1 MCTRELLTVD
11 VEMKVG
17 FFTIDFTKLLA
28 ASWNK
33 NRHIKNSSMRNKYS
47 THKLYRCVILK
58 DHLQKASRYSKI
70 CDFMDDL
77 KKKSSVRRQVTNED
91 DEQYGGNSLHELPRT
106 IPNVNPYTRSRGFR
120 PSYSSQ
126 GPATRSLF
134 NNFYNRSSANTVGN
148 DTIDTDS
155 VSYNGVSK
163 FRRNSVDIPLQTH
176 NRLEVRPI
184 VDRQDYLWRG
194 INALDDVKRQAQA
207 TELYDQFP
215 QGFENKLMRLRQAHS
230 KLLQVLRDRNA
241 KLEEEQRREVAVAT
255 AAAMMTRTPSP
266 TGKSVGDEATSN
278 NIHSSSATRNPN
290 GPNVDPEEGKYVQE
304 LVDTIRVLQ

>member
-1 MCTRELLTVD
+1 ME
-11 VEMKVG
+11 G
-17 FFTIDFTKLLA
+17 
-28 ASWNK
+28 
-33 NRHIKNSSMRNKYS
+33 
-47 THKLYRCVILK
+47 
-58 DHLQKASRYSKI
+58 
-70 CDFMDDL
+70 L

-91 DEQYGGNSLHELPRT
+91 DEQYGSDSLHELPRT

-126 GPATRSLF
+126 VPPTRSLF
-134 NNFYNRSSANTVGN
+134 NKFYNRSSANTVGNDTVGN

-241 KLEEEQRREVAVAT
+241 KLEEDQRREVAVAT

-290 GPNVDPEEGKYVQE
+290 GPNVDHEEGKYIQE
-304 LVDTIRVLQ
+304 LVDTIRVLK